1 MNLPMLPANQQPR
14 YEGQGWTHWPDHPEL
29 SLQFLRAL
37 GAAQEGAGTISEC
50 FLTASRMVPG
60 DLESWYQEWQRV
72 AEVNVQRA
80 CAALSG
86 GHLHTAKTNFL
97 RASSYFRSS
106 ELFLEPNDPRR
117 EETFQKILANSH
129 AYLGLISPVGEI
141 LSVDVGDGTMLD
153 AYFLKPS
160 SDATSWPTIICFGG
174 LDGCKDELL
183 PKMPRYALSRGM
195 ALLLVDMPGQGG
207 TLRRR
212 FTVNRPDTEVPVG
225 QCVDFLLTRGDV
237 DRGRIALYGASM
249 GGIYSARAASVER
262 RIKAVVSDS
271 LTFDVHAEMQRRLRQ
286 PDASMWTHLKWV
298 YGCGTP
304 EEVVEKSRDF
314 RMADF
319 IGKIECPYLIV
330 QGEHDFLGLQTAVD
344 AFHFAKASGVPV
356 ELKVFDA
363 EETGASHCQADNPAL
378 GQEFICDWIA
388 EKLDIKQSI
397 SGL

>member
-1 MNLPMLPANQQPR
+1 
-14 YEGQGWTHWPDHPEL
+14 
-29 SLQFLRAL
+29 
-37 GAAQEGAGTISEC
+37 
-50 FLTASRMVPG
+50 
-60 DLESWYQEWQRV
+60 
-72 AEVNVQRA
+72 
-80 CAALSG
+80 
-86 GHLHTAKTNFL
+86 
-97 RASSYFRSS
+97 
-106 ELFLEPNDPRR
+106 
-117 EETFQKILANSH
+117 
-129 AYLGLISPVGEI
+129 
-141 LSVDVGDGTMLD
+141 
-153 AYFLKPS
+153 
-160 SDATSWPTIICFGG
+160 
-174 LDGCKDELL
+174 
-183 PKMPRYALSRGM
+183 
-195 ALLLVDMPGQGG
+195 
-207 TLRRR
+207 
-212 FTVNRPDTEVPVG
+212 
-225 QCVDFLLTRGDV
+225 
-237 DRGRIALYGASM
+237 M

-344 AFHFAKASGVPV
+344 AFHFAKARGVPV